1 MRHNPSPKGSSVAS
15 SPDASSGSVKRQRHD
30 HHENNDMLMYQPGQV
45 KHPAIPVRARA
56 EPTQRS
62 ILFVDCAPGGVPG
75 RNSDPGIHKKRK
87 DVRSHAAT
95 ASAAKRKATIAK
107 KEAQQKLLHLQ
118 RLGLPVE
125 KAVDQLVA
133 QRPRGAA
140 PTPFSNAFKQLVEL
154 VTELQGDR
162 VWYLD
167 PIERSSL
174 AHKALRSILWDAMI
188 NSATLFQA
196 AAFVAATH
204 CNSCGLPS
212 TAVHMGSGLILLR
225 GASFNAV
232 QAAITSSNID
242 SLTPVGI
249 ALLAGWERRYGDPES
264 FQVHMQAWKCLS
276 LPSKSLDENHVA
288 TLADLTLETFR
299 EALDER
305 AETSSGGFKIVKSPQ
320 VILDLTTLPPG
331 FKVFHV
337 RSPEARSLLEIASL
351 LTRIDPRAS
360 DAIDQLRRISLEN
373 LAWSPHH
380 THSSSPSPAHE
391 DAWDQLE
398 LKALYHVRAAQ
409 ISLIGLTLQNSMDFH
424 GSEWTFDMKTALAVH
439 TTSCQHLATDVLMET
454 KFKEVAVWSRFIMC
468 ATSADPPRDVFIRE
482 LLRQV
487 GITTWE
493 QMRKLLRKFIYYE
506 PIFEKSCQAFYEH
519 LAQLSDDDVPRFTE
533 IA

>member
-1 MRHNPSPKGSSVAS
+1 MIA
-15 SPDASSGSVKRQRHD
+15 
-30 HHENNDMLMYQPGQV
+30 YQPGQV
-45 KHPAIPVRARA
+45 KHPAIPVRAR
-56 EPTQRS
+56 PQQPKRS
-62 ILFVDCAPGGVPG
+62 ILFVDCAPGGVSG
-75 RNSDPGIHKKRK
+75 RNSDPGIHKVRK

-107 KEAQQKLLHLQ
+107 KEAQQKLLHMH
-118 RLGLPVE
+118 RLGLPVD
-125 KAVDQLVA
+125 KAIDQLAV
-133 QRPRGAA
+133 QRLRPAA
-140 PTPFSNAFKQLVEL
+140 PAPLSNSFKQLVEL

-162 VWYLD
+162 VWYLG
-167 PIERSSL
+167 PVERSSL
-174 AHKALRSILWDAMI
+174 AHKALRSILWDAML

-232 QAAITSSNID
+232 QAAITSSNND

-264 FQVHMQAWKCLS
+264 FQVHMQAWRSLS
-276 LPSKSLDENHVA
+276 LPPKALDENHVA
-288 TLADLTLETFR
+288 TLTDLTLETLR

-305 AETSSGGFKIVKSPQ
+305 AEASSGGFKIVKSPQ

-331 FKVFHV
+331 FKAFHV
-337 RSPEARSLLEIASL
+337 RNAEARSLLEIVSL

-380 THSSSPSPAHE
+380 THSSTPSPAHE

-398 LKALYHVRAAQ
+398 LKALYHVRAAM
-409 ISLIGLTLQNSMDFH
+409 ISLIGLTLQNSMDLH
-424 GSEWTFDMKTALAVH
+424 GSVWTFDMKSALLVH
-439 TTSCQHLATDVLMET
+439 TTSCQHLNSEILMDT
-454 KFKEVAVWSRFIMC
+454 KYKEVAVWSRFIMC
-468 ATSADPPRDVFIRE
+468 ATSFDPQRDALIRDF
-482 LLRQV
+482 LQQLD
-487 GITTWE
+487 ITTLI

-506 PIFEKSCQAFYEH
+506 PIFEPSCRAFFDR
-519 LAQLSDDDVPRFTE
+519 LSGPYIDELRRFTE
-533 IA
+533 VA